1 MKWVRERQSQA
12 STNLLR
18 KISGNKC
25 QYLHDKM
32 DSQIQRDLKYNE
44 IIFKLFHTILGKVQA
59 EGKPM

>member
-1 MKWVRERQSQA
+1 MLK
-12 STNLLR
+12 